1 MLDKPGRRAF
11 RPWPLLFLRA
21 DLMDF
26 LADIS
31 HYGFWFVVVL
41 TVLVFVHEMGHFAVA
56 RLCGVRV
63 ETFSIG
69 FGPELL
75 GFTDRRGTR
84 WKLSWLPFGGYVK
97 MFGQEDNIIEGEAA
111 KALTDAERAVSFREK
126 SVGRRAAIVVAGPAA
141 NYVFAIV
148 VLAILYATL
157 GRPYSPPVI
166 HALVENS
173 AAAEAGL
180 LPGDRIVEINGTRID
195 HFEDIQ
201 DIMQL
206 NLDQPLVMV
215 VQRGEQRLPLQV
227 KPRMVE
233 EKDIFGDMQRVG
245 RIGIQGDR
253 PSELTK
259 LGIGEAVTG
268 SVQEVYRIS
277 AGILT
282 GVKQMV
288 TGMRST
294 EELGGVLRIAKMS
307 GDVAQFGFISLVN
320 LAVLLSINLGL
331 INLFPVPL
339 LDGGHLVFYAAEALR
354 GKPLNVRAQ
363 EWGLKL
369 GLALVLSLM
378 LFATWNDLVYLKVF
392 DYIRALFT

>member
-1 MLDKPGRRAF
+1 
-11 RPWPLLFLRA
+11 
-21 DLMDF
+21 MDF

>member
-1 MLDKPGRRAF
+1 
-11 RPWPLLFLRA
+11 
-21 DLMDF
+21 MDF
-26 LADIS
+26 LAEIS

-63 ETFSIG
+63 EVFSIG

-75 GFTDRRGTR
+75 GYTDRQGTR

-97 MFGQEDNIIEGEAA
+97 MFGQEENVIEGEAA
-111 KALTDAERAVSFREK
+111 QPLTDAERAVSFKEK
-126 SVGRRAAIVVAGPAA
+126 SVWRRAAIVAAGPAA

-148 VLAILYATL
+148 VLAILYCSI
-157 GRPYSPPVI
+157 GRPFSPPIIVE
-166 HALVENS
+166 LVENS

-180 LPGDRIVEINGTRID
+180 MPGDRILEINGSPIG

-206 NLDQPLVMV
+206 NLDQPLSLVA
-215 VQRGEQRLPLQV
+215 QRGDEKLAFQFRP
-227 KPRMVE
+227 KIVE
-233 EKDIFGDMQRVG
+233 EKDLFGDTVRVG
-245 RIGIQGDR
+245 RLGIKGDR
-253 PSELTK
+253 QGELKK
-259 LGIGEAVTG
+259 LGIGESLTAALHESYKV
-268 SVQEVYRIS
+268 S

-282 GVKQMV
+282 GVKQMILG
-288 TGMRST
+288 TRST

-339 LDGGHLVFYAAEALR
+339 LDGGHLVFYAVEAAT

-363 EWGLKL
+363 EWGLKV

>member
-1 MLDKPGRRAF
+1 
-11 RPWPLLFLRA
+11 
-21 DLMDF
+21 MDI
-26 LADIS
+26 LAEIP

-41 TVLVFVHEMGHFAVA
+41 TVLVFVHEMGHFLVA

-63 ETFSIG
+63 EKFSIG
-69 FGPELL
+69 FGPELI
-75 GFTDRRGTR
+75 GFTDRHGTR
-84 WKLSWLPFGGYVK
+84 WLVSWLPFGGYVK
-97 MFGQEDNIIEGEAA
+97 MFGQEDNAIEGEAA
-111 KALTDAERAVSFREK
+111 QPLTDAERAVSFREK

-141 NYVFAIV
+141 NYIFAIV

-157 GRPYSPPVI
+157 GRPYSAPI
-166 HALVENS
+166 ISALVENS

-180 LPGDRIVEINGTRID
+180 QPGDRITEINGTRID
-195 HFEDIQ
+195 QFEDIQ

-206 NLDQPLVMV
+206 NLDQPLAMV
-215 VQRGEQRLPLQV
+215 VQRGEQQVALQV
-227 KPRMVE
+227 KPRIVE

-245 RIGIQGDR
+245 RIGIKGDV

-259 LGIGEAVTG
+259 LGLGEAVTG
-268 SVQEVYRIS
+268 SVQEVYRVS

-282 GVKQMV
+282 GVKQMI

>member
-1 MLDKPGRRAF
+1 
-11 RPWPLLFLRA
+11 
-21 DLMDF
+21 
-26 LADIS
+26 
-31 HYGFWFVVVL
+31 
-41 TVLVFVHEMGHFAVA
+41 
-56 RLCGVRV
+56 
-63 ETFSIG
+63 
-69 FGPELL
+69 
-75 GFTDRRGTR
+75 
-84 WKLSWLPFGGYVK
+84 
-97 MFGQEDNIIEGEAA
+97 
-111 KALTDAERAVSFREK
+111 
-126 SVGRRAAIVVAGPAA
+126 
-141 NYVFAIV
+141 
-148 VLAILYATL
+148 
-157 GRPYSPPVI
+157 VI
-166 HALVENS
+166 NGLVENS

-180 LPGDRIVEINGTRID
+180 MPGDRIVEINGTRID

-206 NLDQPLVMV
+206 NLDQPLAMV

-227 KPRMVE
+227 KPRIVE

-245 RIGIQGDR
+245 RIGIKGDV

-268 SVQEVYRIS
+268 SIQEVYRIS

-282 GVKQMV
+282 GVKQML

-294 EELGGVLRIAKMS
+294 DELGGVLRIAKMS
-307 GDVAQFGFISLVN
+307 GDVAQFGFVSLVN

>member
-1 MLDKPGRRAF
+1 
-11 RPWPLLFLRA
+11 
-21 DLMDF
+21 MDF

-111 KALTDAERAVSFREK
+111 KPLTDAERAVSFREK

-227 KPRMVE
+227 KPRIVE

-320 LAVLLSINLGL
+320 LAILLSINLGL